1 MSKSHII
8 YLSYSSWII
17 TQTLIKIIGSEDGI
31 QTHNLSIAIIVLP
44 LTKTQTLV
52 YKLGTF
58 SQDNIRILLG

>member
-31 QTHNLSIAIIVLP
+31 QTHNLSITIIVLQ
-44 LTKTQTLV
+44 LTKTQTLAF
-52 YKLGTF
+52 KLGTF